1 MKEKL
6 LNGLIQI
13 VTTMDEL
20 EKKIL
25 IYLFRDPFLSQRN
38 IAKELGLTPPSL
50 TYRIKK
56 LQDEGVFQ
64 GYTVLVNPNFYGKY
78 YGFVAFKNYYDYIGE
93 GIFFKF
99 KCLEWLNVY
108 GVEGSSIP
116 EIEDKIEG
124 MKKILGDYS
133 LKYFPKQEIIE
144 SKPYDLQIVKYLV
157 RNPRAQP
164 AEIAQETGLTQKL
177 VEKRTKILL
186 EKGIVKLIP
195 IIDLKKTDVVM
206 FSIFTRRVAE
216 TRKILDSCK
225 ILEINDGQAGIIGC
239 ITDRIENVRKYVEA
253 VRNVADRE
261 ADVMV
266 IYDYQI
272 NSGFSL

>member
-1 MKEKL
+1 
-6 LNGLIQI
+6 
-13 VTTMDEL
+13 
-20 EKKIL
+20 
-25 IYLFRDPFLSQRN
+25 
-38 IAKELGLTPPSL
+38 
-50 TYRIKK
+50 
-56 LQDEGVFQ
+56 
-64 GYTVLVNPNFYGKY
+64 
-78 YGFVAFKNYYDYIGE
+78 
-93 GIFFKF
+93 
-99 KCLEWLNVY
+99 
-108 GVEGSSIP
+108 
-116 EIEDKIEG
+116 
-124 MKKILGDYS
+124 MKKILADYS

-157 RNPRAQP
+157 RNPRAQA

-206 FSIFTRRVAE
+206 FYIFTRRVAE

-266 IYDYQI
+266 IYDYLI